1 MTVTIVSLS
10 SSLGGP
16 MDHTGPIPM
25 VNDFGGMTPESA
37 FMNQPT
43 GPPGNNGP
51 QGTILG
57 GPGGVNGGTEHMM
70 GRGGS
75 PEFMSPG
82 NFTEPQNM
90 QSEQM
95 VW

>member
-1 MTVTIVSLS
+1 
-10 SSLGGP
+10 
-16 MDHTGPIPM
+16 MDHSGPIPM

-37 FMNQPT
+37 FMNQPS
-43 GPPGNNGP
+43 GPPGNGSGP

-57 GPGGVNGGTEHMM
+57 GPGVNGNGSDHMM

-75 PEFMSPG
+75 PEFMTTG
-82 NFTEPQNM
+82 NFSEPQNM